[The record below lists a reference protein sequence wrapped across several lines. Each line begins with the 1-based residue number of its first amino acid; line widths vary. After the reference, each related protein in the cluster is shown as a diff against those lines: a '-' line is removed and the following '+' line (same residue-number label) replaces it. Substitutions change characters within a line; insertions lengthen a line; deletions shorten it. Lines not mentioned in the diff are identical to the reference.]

1 MTNDHSSRDFR
12 QRLFQYRSYTPIPF
26 LVVVLAFA
34 QPTAQSVIVGAAMA
48 IFGEVL
54 RFWGVAYAGS
64 LTRVTGNVGAPAVVM
79 AGPFAFVRNPLYV
92 GNMLLYIGIGV
103 VSNALY
109 PWLTITATVYFLAQY
124 ALIVSL
130 EEEFLEREFG
140 AGYLEYRKN
149 VPRFIPRLIPYAT
162 PLQAEQLPK
171 WSDALKSERRT
182 LQAIALV
189 GVALWVRGAAW

>member
-1 MTNDHSSRDFR
+1 
-12 QRLFQYRSYTPIPF
+12 
-26 LVVVLAFA
+26 
-34 QPTAQSVIVGAAMA
+34 MA